1 MAKSEQK
8 GDVIVGDAE
17 GKNAIDQAKDARKKN
32 EKKDGEKSIKDRPV
46 SETMVPHH
54 GHFKVGEQ
62 VISKKYQGDLTAS
75 SVHADTGEKIS
86 IRMHIPTPVTE
97 EGVWNRFQAHYG
109 NVALRDHFEIDPEN
123 VTDPMLRTSLGG

>member
-17 GKNAIDQAKDARKKN
+17 GKNAIDQAKDARKKD
-32 EKKDGEKSIKDRPV
+32 EKKEGEKSIQDRPV

-54 GHFKVGEQ
+54 GHFKVGKQ
-62 VISKKYQGDLTAS
+62 VVTKKYQGDLTAS
-75 SVHADTGEKIS
+75 STHADTGEEIS
-86 IRMHIPTPVTE
+86 IRMYIPIPVTE

-109 NVALRDHFEIDPEN
+109 NIAVRENFTIDPDN